1 MSLGVTS
8 RSLRGISVVVALLA
22 IGTSGCSDGADED
35 GANKHAVSSL
45 ATGDCY
51 NLDGKSTGSEE
62 PAVQAVPCAEPH
74 LGQIVDEFTIDDEKS
89 FPGDDAVAVIAD
101 GRCPGA
107 AQKFAPDPWALPQ
120 GVDVFYYPPSKTT
133 WAAGDR
139 AVSCAYTSASGTF
152 SGSLKS
158 DPLDADQLA
167 YLKGSAAV
175 YEALW
180 AHQPEGDKAA
190 DDLPGYKVQARA
202 VAAALDTH
210 VQTLRGIEQPETGK
224 LRALLEEAAA
234 EWKTAASAGDADT
247 FQTAYDA
254 AFAGIDPSKSIAARK
269 ELKLATT
276 VPAVEAEGWAG

>member
-8 RSLRGISVVVALLA
+8 RSLRGISVVVAILA
-22 IGTSGCSDGADED
+22 IGASGCSGGD

-51 NLDGKSTGSEE
+51 NLDGKSGGSGDL
-62 PAVQAVPCAEPH
+62 AVQAVPCEDPH
-74 LGQIVDEFTIDDEKS
+74 LGQVVDEFEIDDKDS

-101 GRCPGA
+101 GRCPAA

-120 GVDVFYYPPSKTT
+120 GVDVFYYHPSKTS

-139 AVSCAYTSASGTF
+139 AVSCAYTSDSGTF

-158 DPLDADQLA
+158 DPLDAGQLA

-175 YEALW
+175 YDALW
-180 AHQPEGDKAA
+180 SHQPEGEKAA
-190 DDLPGYKVQARA
+190 DDLPGYKAQARA

-210 VQTLRGIEQPETGK
+210 LQALQGIEQPETGK
-224 LRALLEEAAA
+224 LRALLEEAAE
-234 EWKTAASAGDADT
+234 EWKTAASADDADT

-254 AFAGIDPSKSIAARK
+254 AFAGIDPKKSIAARK

-276 VPAVEAEGWAG
+276 VPADEAESWEG

>member
-1 MSLGVTS
+1 MSFGVTS

-22 IGTSGCSDGADED
+22 IGASGCSDEGD
-35 GANKHAVSSL
+35 ANKHAVSSL

-51 NLDGKSTGSEE
+51 NLDSTSSSSEE
-62 PAVQAVPCAEPH
+62 PAVHSVSCEEPH
-74 LGQIVDEFTIDDEKS
+74 VGQVVDEFKIDDEKS

-101 GRCPGA
+101 GRCPA
-107 AQKFAPDPWALPQ
+107 AAEKFAPDPWALPE
-120 GVDVFYYPPSKTT
+120 GVDVFYYHPSKTS

-139 AVSCAYTSASGTF
+139 AVSCAYTSTTGEF

-158 DPLDADQLA
+158 DPLDDDQLA

-180 AHQPEGDKAA
+180 SHQPEGEKAA
-190 DDLPGYKVQARA
+190 DDLPGYKKQAGA

-210 VQTLRGIEQPETGK
+210 LQTLRGIEQPETGK
-224 LRALLEEAAA
+224 LREELEKAEA
-234 EWKTAASAGDADT
+234 EWKTAAAAGDADS

-254 AFAGIDPSKSIAARK
+254 AFAGLDPSKSVAARK

-276 VPAVEAEGWAG
+276 VPADEAEGWAG